1 MRNLT
6 KIAFSVTMAFGGV
19 LATNAHAN
27 EWYYGVGG
35 GQFEVRN
42 LGDFKINNS
51 SINASGSYNEGVG
64 GTITIGRHIKGPF
77 SIEASYTKVKG
88 HDIAIKGTDSSINYS
103 SYEAFLTNNGEF
115 EVDEEIEAQL
125 LKASENGVD
134 PAFKTDLE
142 MEQDIYNV
150 SATYRHQLNNT
161 FYAKAKVGVS
171 YYDLKI
177 KSATTSNIYGNQ
189 DVKKQFNNL
198 NSDEIELVGGVGI
211 GARLSSCCNIEVNY
225 DSTADY
231 QSVQGALVWR
241 F

>member
-1 MRNLT
+1 MNKMH
-6 KIAFSVTMAFGGV
+6 KIAISTAFAMGSL
-19 LATNAHAN
+19 LATNTQASD
-27 EWYYGVGG
+27 WYYGVGG

-42 LGDFKINNS
+42 LGDFKVDTAQLS
-51 SINASGSYNEGVG
+51 AKGTYDEGVG

-88 HDIAIKGTDSSINYS
+88 HDISIKGNDSSINYD
-103 SYEAFLTNNGEF
+103 SYQAFLTNNGQIEI
-115 EVDEEIEAQL
+115 DDEIEAKL
-125 LKASENGVD
+125 IAARENGVSS
-134 PAFKTDLE
+134 AFNTEIEL
-142 MEQDIYNV
+142 EQDIFNL
-150 SATYRHQLNNT
+150 SATYRHQLGNT

-171 YYDLKI
+171 YYDLKVKNA
-177 KSATTSNIYGNQ
+177 KSTTVFGTSENNKMYA
-189 DVKKQFNNL
+189 NL
-198 NSDEIELVGGVGI
+198 NQDEIELVGGVGI

>member
-1 MRNLT
+1 MKNLT
-6 KIAFSVTMAFGGV
+6 KIAFSVTMAIGG
-19 LATNAHAN
+19 LFAANAQAS

-42 LGDFKINNS
+42 LGDFKVNNS
-51 SINASGSYNEGVG
+51 NIQASGSYDEGIG
-64 GTITIGRHIKGPF
+64 GTITVGRHIKGPF

-88 HDIAIKGTDSSINYS
+88 HDIAIKGTDNSINYD
-103 SYEAFLTNNGEF
+103 SYESFLTNNGEL
-115 EVDEEIEAQL
+115 EIDEEIEAKL
-125 LKASENGVD
+125 LQASQNGVD
-134 PAFKTDLE
+134 PTFKTDLE
-142 MEQDIYNV
+142 LEQDIYNV

-177 KSATTSNIYGNQ
+177 KSATTSNIYGSQ
-189 DVKKQFNNL
+189 DAKKTFNEL
-198 NSDEIELVGGVGI
+198 NRDEIELVGGVGI
-211 GARLSSCCNIEVNY
+211 GARISSCCNIEVNY

>member
-1 MRNLT
+1 MKNLT
-6 KIAFSVTMAFGGV
+6 KIAFSVTMAIGGV
-19 LATNAHAN
+19 FASTAQAS

-42 LGDFKINNS
+42 LGDFKVNNS
-51 SINASGSYNEGVG
+51 NIQASGSYDEGVG
-64 GTITIGRHIKGPF
+64 GTITVGRHIKGPF

-88 HDIAIKGTDSSINYS
+88 HDISIKGTDSSINYN
-103 SYEAFLTNNGEF
+103 SYESFLTNNGEL
-115 EVDEEIEAQL
+115 EIDEEIEAKL
-125 LKASENGVD
+125 LEASQNGVD
-134 PAFKTDLE
+134 PTFKTDLE
-142 MEQDIYNV
+142 LEQDIFNV

-177 KSATTSNIYGNQ
+177 KSAKTSNIYGNQ
-189 DVKKQFNNL
+189 DVKKSFNEL
-198 NSDEIELVGGVGI
+198 NRDEIELVGGVGI
-211 GARLSSCCNIEVNY
+211 GARISSCCNIEVNY